1 MGGATSS
8 CWGVPC
14 QSDGDIRPCYW
25 QNMTCLTGHRPDTF
39 AVQKQQKVKKESFM
53 KNPSFGKKVLAV
65 TLGICIV
72 VLIVINVMQDELLI
86 LGINK

>member
-1 MGGATSS
+1 
-8 CWGVPC
+8 
-14 QSDGDIRPCYW
+14 
-25 QNMTCLTGHRPDTF
+25 
-39 AVQKQQKVKKESFM
+39 M

-86 LGINK
+86 VGINK